1 MEFRIADTFTDSLT
15 KLTGQEQKIVKTTA
29 FDLQMNPANPSM
41 QFHRIDRSKDPN
53 FWSIR
58 VNRDIRLVI
67 HKTKSSMLLCYVDHH
82 DQAYQW
88 AERRRLEKHPKT
100 GAAQLV
106 EVRETIKE
114 IIIPQYVEEVQTKQL
129 PLLFEDVA
137 DEELLSYGVPADW
150 VADVQKVTEDTLF
163 HLTPHLPQEAAEA
176 LLDLATGAT
185 PRAVYQALPEDDPFE
200 HPEAQRR
207 FRVMKDTDELKRALD
222 YPWEKWTLFLH
233 PEQRTLVNRDYNGP
247 VRIAG
252 SAGTGKTVVALHRA
266 VHLART
272 YPGNRVLLTTFSAA
286 LANALRT
293 KLIRL
298 VEHEPRL
305 AERIEV
311 YAMNEIGRRL
321 YELRIGSLQL
331 VDQEKVRQLLEDA
344 NQREYDFTTR
354 FLMMEWEQVVDA
366 WQLQSWEEYRDVRR
380 LGRKTRL
387 AEGKRQALW
396 TIFEQVRARLKEQNV
411 LTEAEMFFR
420 LADHLVDTTQPVF
433 DFVVVDEAQDVSVSE
448 LRFLAALSQN
458 RPNGLLLAG
467 DLGQRIFQPPFSWKA
482 LGVDIKGR
490 SYTLRINYRTS
501 HQIKAHADRLLDT
514 AITDVDGHTVA
525 RNDSISVFNGPQPN
539 VRVLDTEK
547 EEGRAVSEWLSDQCK
562 QGCLPHEIGV
572 FVRSTAELPRGQA
585 ALEAAGIP
593 FKVLDDR
600 VQTTHGYASLTTM
613 HLAKGLEFK
622 MVVVMA
628 CDDEIIPQ
636 QERIETIS
644 DEADLEEVYNTERHL
659 LYVACTRARDAL
671 LVTSVDPASE
681 FLDDLKIA

>member
-58 VNRDIRLVI
+58 VNRDISLVI

-129 PLLFEDVA
+129 PLLFEDVS